1 MPTKEI
7 STKEPH
13 SKEVRKPEV
22 QAPAPQPTTR
32 RRAIKGVSPARP
44 KKKVRLGG
52 NLGIASGPGPGSFP
66 NFIYHG
72 GRVIHNPQVY
82 CVFLGDWSSA
92 SNQNRATRLAQFIND
107 MLNSD
112 YMNMLT
118 QYGVGTSGQV
128 VNSVFIA
135 NSNQNLAQADIEN
148 ILQTAINNNTIP
160 DPGSNTSSNV
170 YVLVLDDSTAVNGS
184 FGGEPVV
191 MCEATSDNAFGFHFH
206 MNTTAA
212 NELFYAVVPGL
223 TDTCLQ
229 NSCSNDGLCSLHLGQ
244 AREARQTQ
252 VISHEVSEMITNP
265 DVGGSEGWSSD
276 AFGDPH
282 ENGDICNGQ
291 SGTLTVGPDTWN
303 VQLMYSKYDDQQT
316 NGATTCVLGS
326 SFPLPSLLPAC
337 TILLDRSTF
346 GKDEVD
352 AFLNAPVN
360 PGPAVF
366 DAAFYV
372 AVDGFTATQLGI
384 TAASFV
390 GTPNVQPTFGT
401 TPSVSGMSITATSL
415 SAPDQSVFDIIQRFT
430 WVCQVT
436 FNNDSAFPTTPGGVD
451 TVTLS
456 ASISGVSGQA
466 DIQLVNEPNPYE
478 IDGPISWLSTDLRV
492 FQIPQGN
499 SIFGETMGS
508 DASAFITNII
518 TRLNTGNTAG
528 QSFDDISTDETASA
542 LELSQTVNGTPI
554 YNFGLARVRYRALV
568 ADAHDVR
575 VFFRLF
581 PGATTSTAYDT
592 STTYRRGG
600 QGGTIIPL
608 LGFVGGQTT
617 TIPCFASSRIDTTSL
632 SMNAQTDEPNHQQIN
647 HDGSGA
653 EVDVYFGCWL
663 DINQPTPALFPTSAP
678 ISPAPLDGPYS
689 GPLQSV
695 QNLIRNIHQCLTAEI
710 SMDGVTLITAGQTPG
725 SSDKLAQRNLTI
737 VASDNPGSPAS
748 HRVPMTFEVKPTRI
762 ETKVGSKP
770 DELLINWG
778 DTPEGSVA
786 SLYLPGTSAQHI
798 VQLANSLYV
807 RHNLK
812 AVDAHTIQ
820 TPTGGITYVP
830 IPPSVGADYAG
841 LLTVDLPK
849 TVKKGQVFK
858 VVAQQ
863 LTDAA
868 GFAVQPPPPNQPG
881 APVNAAVNRPV
892 IHWRKVTGS
901 FQLTIPV
908 KTKEV
913 MLRPEERLLGVL
925 KWIQKSVPEGDRWK
939 PVFDRY
945 VGVIADR
952 VEALG
957 GDPAKIKP
965 SPGDQE
971 HGHPK
976 HEGGHGRESGVCTV
990 GKVRELIYDRYGE
1003 FEGFVLE
1010 TEEADRL
1017 YYAHE
1022 PALAHLLN
1030 RSWEERILIK
1040 VVTEEDEPHRPAS
1053 IGLLRK

>member
-7 STKEPH
+7 STKQPRE
-13 SKEVRKPEV
+13 EARKPEEAV
-22 QAPAPQPTTR
+22 QVPETAAR
-32 RRAIKGVSPARP
+32 RRVVKGVSPARP

-52 NLGIASGPGPGSFP
+52 VPGIASGPGAGSFP

-82 CVFLGDWSSA
+82 CVFLGEWSSA
-92 SNQNRATRLAQFIND
+92 SNQNRATRLAQFLND
-107 MLNSD
+107 LMNSD
-112 YMNMLT
+112 YMNMLA
-118 QYGVGTSGQV
+118 QYGVGTTGQV
-128 VNSVFIA
+128 VNSVFPSSSD
-135 NSNQNLAQADIEN
+135 NDLSRADIETM
-148 ILQTAINNNTIP
+148 LQTAINNNTLP

-170 YVLVLDDSTAVNGS
+170 YMIFLDDSTGVNGT
-184 FGGEPVV
+184 FGGEHVG
-191 MCEATSDNAFGFHFH
+191 MCEATNDNAFGFHFH
-206 MNTTAA
+206 MSTTAG

-252 VISHEVSEMITNP
+252 VASHEFAEMITNP
-265 DVGGSEGWSSD
+265 DVGGSEAWSSD
-276 AFGDPH
+276 SFGDPH

-291 SGTLTVGPDTWN
+291 AGTLTVGGNSWN

-316 NGATTCVLGS
+316 DGATTCVLGS

-366 DAAFYV
+366 DAALYV
-372 AVDGFTATQLGI
+372 AVDGFTANQLGI
-384 TAASFV
+384 TASSFV
-390 GTPNVQPTFGT
+390 GTPNVQPSFGFV
-401 TPSVSGMSITATSL
+401 PAVPGLSIRATSL
-415 SAPDQSVFDIIQRFT
+415 SAPDESALDIIQRFT
-430 WVCQVT
+430 WVCRAT
-436 FNNDSAFPTTPGGVD
+436 FNNDSAFPTAPGGVE
-451 TVTLS
+451 TVTLTATLS
-456 ASISGVSGQA
+456 TVAGQA

-478 IDGPISWLSTDLRV
+478 IDGPTSWLSTDLRV
-492 FQIPQGN
+492 FQIPQGQ
-499 SIFGETMGS
+499 SKFGEAMGS
-508 DASAFITNII
+508 DASAFITNVI

-528 QSFDDISTDETASA
+528 QSFDDISTDETASE
-542 LELSQTVNGTPI
+542 LELSQTVGGTPI
-554 YNFGLARVRYRALV
+554 YNFALARVRFRSLV

-581 PGATTSTAYDT
+581 PAATTSTAYDPT
-592 STTYRRGG
+592 TTYRRGG
-600 QGGTIIPL
+600 QGGTVAPL
-608 LGFVGGQTT
+608 LGYAGGATT
-617 TIPCFASSRIDTTSL
+617 TIPCFASARIDTTAL

-653 EVDVYFGCWL
+653 EVEAYFGCWL
-663 DINQPTPALFPTSAP
+663 DINQPAPALFPASAP
-678 ISPAPLDGPYS
+678 VSPAPLDGPFT
-689 GPLQSV
+689 GPLQPV

-710 SMDGVTLITAGQTPG
+710 SMDGVTLITTGQTPG

-737 VASDNPGSPAS
+737 VDSDNPGSPAS
-748 HRVPMTFEVKPTRI
+748 HRIPMTFEVKPTRI
-762 ETKVGSKP
+762 ETKVDSKP

-778 DTPEGSVA
+778 NAPEGSVA
-786 SLYLPGTSAQHI
+786 SLYMPGTSAQHI
-798 VQLANSLYV
+798 VRLADSLYV
-807 RHNLK
+807 RHTLK
-812 AVDAHTIQ
+812 AIDAHTIQ
-820 TPTGGITYVP
+820 TPVGGVTYVP
-830 IPPSVGADYAG
+830 LPPGVGPDYAG

-868 GFAVQPPPPNQPG
+868 GFAVRPPPPPPG
-881 APVNAAVNRPV
+881 APVNAAVNRPL
-892 IHWRKVTGS
+892 IRWRKVSGS

-913 MLRPEERLLGVL
+913 MLRPEERRLGVL

-945 VGVIADR
+945 VAVIADR

-971 HGHPK
+971 HGH
-976 HEGGHGRESGVCTV
+976 HEHEGHGRERRVCTI
-990 GKVRELIYDRYGE
+990 GKIRELVYGRYGE

-1010 TEEADRL
+1010 TDEADRL

-1030 RSWEERILIK
+1030 RAWEERILLK